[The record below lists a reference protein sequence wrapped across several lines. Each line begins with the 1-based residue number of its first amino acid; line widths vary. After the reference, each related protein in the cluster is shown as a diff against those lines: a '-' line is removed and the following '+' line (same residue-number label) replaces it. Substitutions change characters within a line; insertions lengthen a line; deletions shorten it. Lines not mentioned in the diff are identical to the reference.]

1 MILISLN
8 CFKAYL
14 SRLNSKKVICIHV
27 LSLIGNKPMITV
39 INMRIRFFTA
49 IAALIL

>member
-8 CFKAYL
+8 CFKADL
-14 SRLNSKKVICIHV
+14 KRLNSKKVICIHV
-27 LSLIGNKPMITV
+27 LNLIGIKTMITV
-39 INMRIRFFTA
+39 INMRIRLFTA